1 MATTPRTSS
10 EIRMGR
16 QGRIVVP
23 AELRSQL
30 GFGEG
35 DRLIARIEDGEL
47 RISTIRANLE
57 RARRIVRQYVP
68 DGTDLV
74 GELIAERR
82 ADAARENSR

>member
-1 MATTPRTSS
+1 
-10 EIRMGR
+10 MGR

-57 RARRIVRQYVP
+57 RARRIVQRYVP
-68 DGTDLV
+68 ADRDLV
-74 GELIAERR
+74 AELIAERR
-82 ADAARENSR
+82 ADAAREESQ

>member
-1 MATTPRTSS
+1 
-10 EIRMGR
+10 MGR

-57 RARRIVRQYVP
+57 RARAMLRERAP
-68 DGTDLV
+68 RDRDL
-74 GELIAERR
+74 LAEFFAQRR
-82 ADAARENSR
+82 RDAAQEQ